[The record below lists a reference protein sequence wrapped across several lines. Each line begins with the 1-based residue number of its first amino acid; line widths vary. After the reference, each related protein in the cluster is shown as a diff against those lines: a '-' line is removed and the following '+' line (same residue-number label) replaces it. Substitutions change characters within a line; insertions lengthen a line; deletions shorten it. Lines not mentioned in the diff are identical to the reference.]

1 MTNNMTTILD
11 SNPISG
17 RRVLVTG
24 ASRGIGRAAMQR
36 LREDGFRPIGLA
48 RTLPSDAVEG
58 EEYHA
63 VDMTDFAALREL
75 LATLTSHEPFYGL
88 VNNAAMSPVTSLE
101 DCTLEDMDDA
111 VRLNLLAPLICTQAV
126 APGMRRM
133 RAGRIVNISSRAGL
147 GKVNR
152 TAYSATKA
160 GIVGMTRTWALELA
174 GDGISVNA
182 IAPGPVLTE
191 LFRQAS
197 PPEHPRTIAL
207 MDAVP
212 LKRAAEPSELAHF
225 IAFLLDE
232 RSGFMTGQTLY
243 VDGGLTVSA
252 VKL

>member
-1 MTNNMTTILD
+1 MNAAGNATT
-11 SNPISG
+11 

-24 ASRGIGRAAMQR
+24 ASRGIGRATMKR
-36 LREDGFRPIGLA
+36 LRADGYRPVGLA
-48 RTLPSDAVEG
+48 RTLPADAEAG

-63 VDMTDFAALREL
+63 IDMADAASLRAI
-75 LATLTSHEPFYGL
+75 LATLTRDEPFYGL

-101 DCTLEDMDDA
+101 DCTLKDMDDA

-126 APGMRRM
+126 APGMRLARE
-133 RAGRIVNISSRAGL
+133 GRIVNLSSRAGL

-197 PPEHPRTIAL
+197 PPEHPRTVAL

-212 LKRAAEPSELAHF
+212 LKRAAQPSELAHF
-225 IAFLLDE
+225 ISFLLDE

-252 VKL
+252 VRL